1 MRDMTPARVMKM
13 EKAFPVRTP
22 MQASHKMIAIR
33 EQFGVS
39 QTRYY
44 QYLAS
49 ILETPEFIELDPIMA
64 RIIRE
69 RQDRARPALRRRLVG
84 DEAATIIP
92 ARIA

>member
-13 EKAFPVRTP
+13 EKAFPVRTT
-22 MQASHKMIAIR
+22 AHAGYKLTAIR
-33 EQFGVS
+33 EEFGVS

-69 RQDRARPALRRRLVG
+69 RQDRSRPALRRRLTSGV
-84 DEAATIIP
+84 
-92 ARIA
+92 